1 MKKFIVALL
10 LFMCCQLSAQTER
23 LGDLFLRH
31 SPINEPHCV
40 FIDGKKI
47 PFSKRNWD
55 TKNNQVVY
63 FIIGEIQLIE
73 IYKPDCQECPAAYI
87 YYDDGGSNIRLWK
100 LNMETKLY
108 DEVKD
113 SETFILLMAG

>member
-1 MKKFIVALL
+1 MKKFIVAII
-10 LFMCCQLSAQTER
+10 LFISCQLSAQTER

-31 SPINEPHCV
+31 SRIDEPHCA
-40 FIDGKKI
+40 FIGGKKI

-55 TKNNQVVY
+55 SKGNQVVY
-63 FIIGEIQLIE
+63 FITGEVQLIE
-73 IYKPDCQECPAAYI
+73 IYKPNCQECPANYI

-100 LNMETKLY
+100 LNTTTKLY